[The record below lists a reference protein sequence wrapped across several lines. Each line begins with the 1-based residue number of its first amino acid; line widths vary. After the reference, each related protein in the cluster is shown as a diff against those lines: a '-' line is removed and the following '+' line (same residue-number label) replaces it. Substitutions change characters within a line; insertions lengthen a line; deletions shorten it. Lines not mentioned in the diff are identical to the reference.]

1 MLLTLERAVVVVS
14 FLEVVQTSAVKV
26 WLCHCLVTWSQ
37 MNQRSQRELLFENV
51 QTADRSGKSLTDS
64 VCFMSL
70 ADRCQ
75 CVIKS

>member
-1 MLLTLERAVVVVS
+1 
-14 FLEVVQTSAVKV
+14 
-26 WLCHCLVTWSQ
+26 

-75 CVIKS
+75 CVIKSWLMQERLKLNG